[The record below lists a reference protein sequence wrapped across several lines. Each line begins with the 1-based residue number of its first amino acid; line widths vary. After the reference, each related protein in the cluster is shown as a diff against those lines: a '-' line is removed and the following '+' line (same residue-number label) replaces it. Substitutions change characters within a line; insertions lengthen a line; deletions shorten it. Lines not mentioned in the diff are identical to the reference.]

1 MRIACVIFVGS
12 VAALAVFTA
21 PALAKSPTAQKTEEK
36 STSSSCHAYQQA
48 ADGSWTELS
57 CQERGA
63 GGQPQP
69 KTQPNPQPRSAAK
82 SPEDEPR

>member
-1 MRIACVIFVGS
+1 MRIAYVIFVGS

-48 ADGSWTELS
+48 ADGSWTEVS
-57 CQERGA
+57 CQETGA
-63 GGQPQP
+63 GGQSQP
-69 KTQPNPQPRSAAK
+69 RTQPNRPPQSAAK
-82 SPEDEPR
+82 SPEDQPR